1 MMSLKD
7 ATLTPDSVSEKD
19 PKDSLP
25 SPDPNVALAAP
36 LASNDSKG
44 NVDSA
49 IGLAVLR
56 FLGLRKNDN
65 IYKPDPDAVR
75 GFTCN
80 SDRD

>member
-44 NVDSA
+44 KC
-49 IGLAVLR
+49 R
-56 FLGLRKNDN
+56 FGNWSCCPTVPRS
-65 IYKPDPDAVR
+65 PQER
-75 GFTCN
+75 
-80 SDRD
+80 